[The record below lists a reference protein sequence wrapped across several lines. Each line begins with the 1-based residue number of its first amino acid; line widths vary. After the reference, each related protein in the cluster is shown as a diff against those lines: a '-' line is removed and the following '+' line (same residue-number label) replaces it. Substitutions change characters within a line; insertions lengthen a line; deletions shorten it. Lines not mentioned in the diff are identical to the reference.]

1 MPSYK
6 GLQEAEIR
14 EGLRDGGRLK
24 GFIIVERTD
33 VEIPEYVAYIRTSWT
48 RGYRILRTWRDKE
61 DRAYRILGRL
71 YQHAREFGYMA
82 PITVYRAGC
91 PELLRFRG
99 LLARD
104 GAKEQAGSRGDAGTS
119 GPADAEDDPADD

>member
-14 EGLRDGGRLK
+14 EGLREGGHLK
-24 GFIIVERTD
+24 GFVIVERTD
-33 VEIPEYVAYIRTSWT
+33 TEIPEYVAYIRTSWT

-61 DRAYRILGRL
+61 DRAYRMLDRL
-71 YQHAREFGYMA
+71 YQHAREFGYMS
-82 PITVYRAGC
+82 PITVYRMGC
-91 PELLRFRG
+91 PDLLRFRG

-104 GAKEQAGSRGDAGTS
+104 RSGKQADSRGGAETGDPAGAED
-119 GPADAEDDPADD
+119 GPAED